1 MRQSSSPRAR
11 RLSIPSARSAFQSW
25 WNLRSYGLGPFLV
38 GFAILVQP
46 SQASAQFGALE
57 ALASNVTD
65 LSFIGGVGGLLPSS
79 SELCSG
85 RRTFSFGVELL
96 FQIAS
101 VERPESGYR
110 QDLPTDSVR
119 ITWSRME
126 VLRSEQGVDTTYYY
140 DVEEIDPPPPP
151 TRTVWTVEMGIGY
164 SQLSGFDLADRSL
177 QLRGSVRDLPAASV
191 YASYEPWS
199 TYFGVR
205 TGFMK
210 TKGLQVLNL
219 DTGDSFS
226 GESEAFLAAALL
238 GYAWSIGDF
247 WAFTE
252 TAYTV
257 RYFPS
262 VEWKGGALP
271 PGVPTDLQ
279 LSGWSVS
286 AGIQFSIR

>member
-1 MRQSSSPRAR
+1 
-11 RLSIPSARSAFQSW
+11 
-25 WNLRSYGLGPFLV
+25 V
-38 GFAILVQP
+38 GFALLIQP
-46 SQASAQFGALE
+46 SPASAQFGALE
-57 ALASNVTD
+57 ALAKNVTD
-65 LSFIGGVGGLLPSS
+65 VSFNGGVGGLLPSS
-79 SELCSG
+79 SLMSSG
-85 RRTFSFGVELL
+85 RRTSSFGVELL

-101 VERPESGYR
+101 VERPLPGAR
-110 QDLPTDSVR
+110 PQQPTDSVQ

-126 VLRSEQGVDTTYYY
+126 VVRSNEGADTTYFY
-140 DVEEIDPPPPP
+140 DVEETRPRPPPI
-151 TRTVWTVEMGIGY
+151 RTIWTVEMGIGY
-164 SQLSGFDLADRSL
+164 GQLSGFDLADRSL
-177 QLRGSVRDLPAASV
+177 QLRGSVRTLPAASV

-210 TKGLQVLNL
+210 TKGLQVIEL
-219 DTGDSFS
+219 DTGDTFS

-262 VEWKGGALP
+262 VEWKRGTLP
-271 PGVPTDLQ
+271 PGVPTDLR
-279 LSGWSVS
+279 LSGWSVTL
-286 AGIQFSIR
+286 GIQFSIR

>member
-1 MRQSSSPRAR
+1 MKQSSSPRAWR
-11 RLSIPSARSAFQSW
+11 HSIPSGRSAFQPW
-25 WNLRSYGLGPFLV
+25 WDLRSYGLGPFLL
-38 GFAILVQP
+38 GFALLVQP
-46 SQASAQFGALE
+46 SPASAQFGALE

-65 LSFIGGVGGLLPSS
+65 LSFVGGVGGLLPSS
-79 SELCSG
+79 SLMCSG

-96 FQIAS
+96 FEIAT
-101 VERPESGYR
+101 VERPDPGAHRE
-110 QDLPTDSVR
+110 PPADSVR

-126 VLRSEQGVDTTYYY
+126 VLRSEEGVDTTYYY
-140 DVEEIDPPPPP
+140 DVEEINPPPPP
-151 TRTVWTVEMGIGY
+151 TRTLWTVEMGIGY

-210 TKGLQVLNL
+210 TKGLQVFDL

-226 GESEAFLAAALL
+226 GDSEAFLAAALL